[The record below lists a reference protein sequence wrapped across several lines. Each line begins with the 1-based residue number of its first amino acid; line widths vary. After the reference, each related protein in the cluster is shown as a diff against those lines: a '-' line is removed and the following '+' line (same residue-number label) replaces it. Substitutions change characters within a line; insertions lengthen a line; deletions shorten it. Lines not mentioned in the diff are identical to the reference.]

1 MKRLAIHLALWALYA
16 AVEFLANLPHSV
28 DAEDLL
34 RQTLFFI
41 PVVALPFYLVAYYL
55 VPTLLWQGKKTWFW
69 ICCLLILVVVL
80 FVRLHWTSWYWA
92 LMSGKSMAVP
102 LSKVTKNLIRD
113 YAVIGFAVALK
124 IIRDWDKK
132 DRLTNQLQTE
142 KRDAELQFLRA
153 QIHPHFLFNTLNNLY
168 GLALSQSPNTPDSI
182 LRLSGLLDFILYECN
197 TERIP
202 LEKEVRLI
210 LDYIELE
217 KLRIG
222 NRLQLQF
229 DVKDADQT
237 ALIAPL
243 LLLPLVEN
251 AFKHGARASNDT
263 VFIKINLRVQEQTL
277 YFQVENSKPETRE
290 KAGNGSKGIGL
301 LNIEKRLKLLYSGRY
316 FLQKFNM
323 DNAFLVS
330 LKLRL

>member
-16 AVEFLANLPHSV
+16 AVEFLANIPHTV
-28 DAEDLL
+28 DRGDLL

-41 PVVALPFYLVAYYL
+41 PVVALPFYVVAYYL
-55 VPTLLWQGKKTWFW
+55 VPKLLWRGHKTYFW
-69 ICCLLILVVVL
+69 ICCLLILAFVL
-80 FVRLHWTSWYWA
+80 FIRLHWTSWYWT
-92 LMSGKSMAVP
+92 LMTGKTVTAS

-168 GLALSQSPNTPDSI
+168 GLALQQSPHTPDSI

-197 TERIP
+197 TDRIP
-202 LEKEVRLI
+202 LKKEIQLI

-222 NRLQLQF
+222 DRLQLQF
-229 DVKDADQT
+229 SVEDEGLN

-251 AFKHGARASNDT
+251 AFKHGARAANDA
-263 VFIKINLRVQEQTL
+263 VFIKIDLRVQDQNL
-277 YFQVENSKPETRE
+277 YFQVENSKPEDKQE
-290 KAGNGSKGIGL
+290 AGNGSKGIGL
-301 LNIEKRLKLLYSGRY
+301 LNIEKRLKLLYPGQY
-316 FLQKFNM
+316 FMHKSNT
-323 DNAFLVS
+323 ASTFLIS
-330 LKLRL
+330 LKLNL

>member
-1 MKRLAIHLALWALYA
+1 MTRLAIHLALWALYA
-16 AVEFLANLPHSV
+16 AVEFLANLPHTV
-28 DAEDLL
+28 DREDLL

-41 PVVALPFYLVAYYL
+41 PVVALPFYAVAYYL
-55 VPTLLWQGKKTWFW
+55 VPRLLWRGHKTYFW
-69 ICCLLILVVVL
+69 ICCLLILVAVL
-80 FVRLHWTSWYWA
+80 FIRLHWTSWYWT
-92 LMSGKSMAVP
+92 LMSGKSMTVP

-132 DRLTNQLQTE
+132 DRLTNQLQLE

-168 GLALSQSPNTPDSI
+168 GLALTKSPHTPDSI

-210 LDYIELE
+210 RDYIELE

-222 NRLQLQF
+222 DRLQLQF
-229 DVKDADQT
+229 VVADAGQSV
-237 ALIAPL
+237 LIAPL

-251 AFKHGARASNDT
+251 AFKHGARAANDT
-263 VFIKINLRVQEQTL
+263 VFIKIDLRVQDRML
-277 YFQVENSKPETRE
+277 YFQVENSKPEDRQE
-290 KAGNGSKGIGL
+290 AGNGSKGIGL

-316 FLQKFNM
+316 FLHKSNT
-323 DNAFLVS
+323 DHTFLIS
-330 LKLRL
+330 LKLNL